1 MTQYINKDALIAE
14 IKKHQAIWDGM
25 DDDYCKGQRLAYS
38 DMISFLDTLEVK
50 EANSTDAFIDKACK
64 WLKENK
70 DHPLIGCED
79 ICLSGY
85 LTDEFIEDF
94 KNYMKGE

>member
-1 MTQYINKDALIAE
+1 MTQKE
-14 IKKHQAIWDGM
+14 IIQGLESIENRAIDFPYM
-25 DDDYCKGQRLAYS
+25 TAS
-38 DMISFLDTLEVK
+38 DWVAIGAAKRHLENSLEVK
-50 EANSTDAFIDKACK
+50 EVDSTDAFIEKATE